1 MRFVVVALVAPLAA
15 VLISAA
21 ATAPGRID
29 AKPLPGLPAYTAGF
43 ESWLRLNRLPIPP
56 RASDPHFGTKNVY
69 VNQPRSRIAPGGR
82 QRYPYPYG
90 TVIVKSATRR
100 NQGFHTLVA
109 AMRKVRGANRAHND
123 WVMVEY
129 TRTSRRARYER
140 VASGSIC
147 TGCHVQAKRR
157 DYVFTRLQPA
167 SG

>member
-1 MRFVVVALVAPLAA
+1 MRYALIGFVAALAA
-15 VLISAA
+15 VLVSAA
-21 ATAPGRID
+21 ATAPDMVD

-43 ESWLRLNRLPIPP
+43 ESWLRLNRRPIPP
-56 RASDPHFGTKNVY
+56 RSSDPHFGTKNVY
-69 VNQPRSRIAPGGR
+69 VNQARRRIAPGGR

-90 TVIVKSATRR
+90 TVIVKSATRQ
-100 NQGFHTLVA
+100 NQPFHSLVA
-109 AMRKVRGANRAHND
+109 VMRKIRGANRAHND

-129 TRTSRRARYER
+129 TRSSARARYGK

-157 DYVFTRLQPA
+157 DYVFTPLRRP